1 MYRRL
6 AKPPLP
12 SPQRPFHL
20 LHQQSQRVARAV
32 ASLCTLILFSP
43 LVADAQGRLI
53 ARPCVNPCP
62 PNAICEMPARIP
74 CGARIERRSSATRVT
89 LADRVLRY
97 EVTEVF
103 RNEGNSVGEA
113 DFIFPLPA
121 GAAFEDLKL
130 SINGEMVSG
139 ETLGADQARG
149 VYEDIVRRMRDPAL
163 VEWMG
168 TGMLRARI
176 FPIQPGEDKKI
187 IVRYQSVAA
196 REGDALRI
204 DGRRGGDFALQYTRS
219 SAYGEPS
226 SPTHVLRTRD
236 EGTTRVVEAQGAT
249 SDVTVLLP
257 LRRANTAGLTVL
269 TNASAGESG
278 FAMLTISPPTTAA
291 RVTPRDL
298 TFVLD
303 VSGSMQGRKLEQA
316 KAAGQSLLASLRP
329 NDRFRLI
336 DFSTDVR
343 MYHNGWLD
351 ASTENVRD
359 ARRYLEAL
367 RAEGSTN
374 ISEALSSALA
384 GSSRDS
390 ERLPLVV
397 FVTDGEPTVGE
408 RNPDAIAALG
418 ARLRGSARVFTVGVG
433 TGVNASLV
441 EQLALQGH
449 GTAQFVRDEE
459 SVESAVSLLARR
471 LSVPVLTDVR
481 ISANGVRLSRI
492 LPNGPIDVFAG
503 QDIVVLAR
511 YDGTGDATIQL
522 DGQSPAGPVTWSTRA
537 RFTDDS
543 KANPFVAR
551 LWAAQ
556 RIGWLAAE
564 KRRSGGTSELDGEIR
579 SLGERYGIPTEFSSY
594 LVVEPGTAVASNTGV
609 RRLRDDAMMPM
620 AAPSSPS
627 PQKAP
632 SATASNAPS
641 VASAD
646 KRFEAARS
654 SAVQREAKS
663 IGALDGATQL
673 SERGTV
679 INVRVVGN
687 RRFTLANGVW
697 TDARFTTSLRT
708 VRVKPYSAL
717 YFELLKR
724 MPQLQD
730 VFAIGDRLIVAGR
743 AVAIEL
749 APAGDERVD
758 VAQITAL
765 LREW

>member
-1 MYRRL
+1 MFRRL
-6 AKPPLP
+6 AP
-12 SPQRPFHL
+12 SVAL
-20 LHQQSQRVARAV
+20 LLAV
-32 ASLCTLILFSP
+32 TSLSPATAAS
-43 LVADAQGRLI
+43 QGRLVV
-53 ARPCVNPCP
+53 RPCVNPCP
-62 PNAICEMPARIP
+62 PTAICETPVRMP

-103 RNEGNSVGEA
+103 RNEGNGVGEA

-168 TGMLRARI
+168 SGMLRARI

-187 IVRYQSVAA
+187 IVRYQSVAT

-204 DGRRGGDFALQYTRS
+204 DGRRGGDFTLQYARS
-219 SAYGEPS
+219 NAYGEPS
-226 SPTHVLRTRD
+226 SPTHVLRVRD
-236 EGTTRVVEAQGAT
+236 DGSQRLVEAPGAT

-257 LRRANTAGLTVL
+257 LRRANAAGLTVL
-269 TNASAGESG
+269 TNATAGESG
-278 FAMLTISPPTTAA
+278 FAMLTVSPPTTVA
-291 RVTPRDL
+291 RITPRDL

-316 KAAGQSLLASLRP
+316 KAAGQSLLTSLRP
-329 NDRFRLI
+329 ADRFRLI

-343 MYHNGWLD
+343 AFHSGWLPATAD
-351 ASTENVRD
+351 NVRD
-359 ARRYLEAL
+359 ARRYLDAL
-367 RAEGSTN
+367 RADGSTN
-374 ISEALSSALA
+374 ISEALISALA
-384 GSSRDS
+384 DNTRGS

-408 RNPDAIAALG
+408 RSPDAIAALG

-433 TGVNASLV
+433 TGVNASLI

-471 LSVPVLTDVR
+471 LSEPVLTDVR
-481 ISANGVRLSRI
+481 LSASGVRLSRI

-503 QDIVVLAR
+503 QDLVVLAR
-511 YDGTGDATIQL
+511 YDGTGDAIVKL
-522 DGQSPAGPVTWSTRA
+522 EGQSPSGPVTWTTRA
-537 RFTDDS
+537 HFTDDTKS
-543 KANPFVAR
+543 NPFVAR

-579 SLGERYGIPTEFSSY
+579 ALGERYGIPTEFSSY
-594 LVVEPGTAVASNTGV
+594 LVVEPGMAVASNTGA
-609 RRLRDDAMMPM
+609 RRLRDGTLMPM
-620 AAPSSPS
+620 AAPSSPR
-627 PQKAP
+627 PMM
-632 SATASNAPS
+632 TASGSASNTSSPG
-641 VASAD
+641 SAD
-646 KRFEAARS
+646 MRFEAARS
-654 SAVQREAKS
+654 AAVQREAKS
-663 IGALDGATQL
+663 VGALDATAQVA
-673 SERGTV
+673 RGGSAV
-679 INVRVVGN
+679 NVRIIGN

-697 TDARFTTSLRT
+697 TDARFTASLRT
-708 VRVKPYSAL
+708 VHIKPYSAL
-717 YFELLKR
+717 YFDLLR
-724 MPQLQD
+724 RIPDLQN

-749 APAGDERVD
+749 APTGDERVD
-758 VAQITAL
+758 VAQVSAL
-765 LREW
+765 LRDWQ